1 MANED
6 GKEINMVHTALVLGT
21 AAHASS
27 IISEILPE
35 YQVIF
40 AEGELSWEGDGLVA
54 QLWER
59 SICFEA
65 ILAQDTLPSQELVSF
80 LKPQAQILV
89 ALDLAKGGTWQEF
102 LEIALLEERGI
113 VVRVL
118 G

>member
-1 MANED
+1 MA
-6 GKEINMVHTALVLGT
+6 HTALVLGT
-21 AAHASS
+21 AAHASP

-40 AEGELSWEGDGLVA
+40 AVGELSWEGDGLVA

-59 SICFEA
+59 SICLEA

-102 LEIALLEERGI
+102 LEFALLKERAI
-113 VVRVL
+113 SVRVL
-118 G
+118 A